1 MNEQASYNRIEFMPP
16 SAGMSF
22 VEFTGEHQMAT
33 GLFNPTGV
41 RYEVALD
48 VLGAI
53 ISHYA
58 AVIAAEEQK
67 AQPDPAVIQQAEGE
81 QQAIRDLRRSLDAND
96 ATAIEHIISTYGPQA
111 RALYQQ

>member
-1 MNEQASYNRIEFMPP
+1 
-16 SAGMSF
+16 
-22 VEFTGEHQMAT
+22 MAT

-48 VLGAI
+48 VVGAI

-58 AVIAAEEQK
+58 AIIAAEEQK
-67 AQPDPAVIQQAEGE
+67 LLPDPAVIQTAEAE
-81 QQAIRDLRRSLDAND
+81 QQAMRDLRRNLNAND
-96 ATAIEHIISTYGPQA
+96 AQAIEDVISIYGPKA